1 MSQTKVEAPFVENN
15 QPFRNFCIN
24 GDMKFNQRAISST
37 TGLGAGGAHYLV
49 DRTRTYSVTTA
60 GRYTISQE
68 TDVPS
73 GLGFTNSLKIQC
85 TTADTSIAAGELTL
99 IQHRMEGQFLQSI
112 AKGTSSAKQLT
123 VSFYAKANE
132 ARVHSLEVKDEDNTR
147 HCSKLFATTTDWK
160 RHVLTFPA
168 DTTGALDNDNAQSI
182 SLNFF
187 MHAGSTY
194 TDGTLQSGSFAA
206 ITNGNRA
213 AGIGSIMASTDN
225 NFFITGLQMELGDAA
240 TDFEFVPHDVQLQR
254 CQRYYE
260 KSYNLSVTPG
270 TSTTYEG
277 TTLAEVIADG
287 TTTRIKMFDS
297 KFLVRKRAAPTLT
310 IYTSDGGASGEINNY
325 SSGADKTISSIGNTS
340 ETNLGRYM
348 TMTDAGATNE
358 TYEFQYQADAEIG

>member
-24 GDMKFNQRAISST
+24 GDMKFNQRGNSSV

-73 GLGFTNSLKIQC
+73 GLGFTNSLKMQC

-147 HCSKLFATTTDWK
+147 HCSKLFTTTTDWK

-194 TDGTLQSGSFAA
+194 TGGTLQSGSFAA
-206 ITNGNRA
+206 ISNGNRA

-240 TDFEFVPHDVQLQR
+240 TDFEFVPHDVQLRR
-254 CQRYYE
+254 CQRYCFVNHLYSGVGATGAVGSGQCNSTTRADIPYHFPTTMRSIPTVSVSDAT
-260 KSYNLSVTPG
+260 KLRVQHAGSVTALSSFSG
-270 TSTTYEG
+270 EG
-277 TTLAEVIADG
+277 DG
-287 TTTRIKMFDS
+287 TNGSFHTVMLYCT
-297 KFLVRKRAAPTLT
+297 V
-310 IYTSDGGASGEINNY
+310 
-325 SSGADKTISSIGNTS
+325 SSGLTAGRGVNLIHNNAAVTITCDS
-340 ETNLGRYM
+340 EL
-348 TMTDAGATNE
+348 
-358 TYEFQYQADAEIG
+358 

>member
-1 MSQTKVEAPFVENN
+1 MTQTKVEAPFVENN
-15 QPFRNFCIN
+15 VPFKNFCIN
-24 GDMKFNQRAISST
+24 GDMKFNQRGSSSV
-37 TGLGAGGAHYLV
+37 TGLGAGGLHYLV

-73 GLGFTNSLKIQC
+73 GLGFTNSLKMQC

-147 HCSKLFATTTDWK
+147 HCAKLFTTTTDWK

-194 TDGTLQSGSFAA
+194 TDGTLQSGSFAS

-225 NFFITGLQMELGDAA
+225 NFFITGLQMELGDTA

-254 CQRYYE
+254 CQRYFYRFAGGTGE
-260 KSYNLSVTPG
+260 VFAHAIGSNSTSAALVT
-270 TSTTYEG
+270 TSPVE
-277 TTLAEVIADG
+277 
-287 TTTRIKMFDS
+287 F
-297 KFLVRKRAAPTLT
+297 RAAP
-310 IYTSDGGASGEINNY
+310 SASH
-325 SSGADKTISSIGNTS
+325 A
-340 ETNLGRYM
+340 NLGIQDTINALAVTGITIR
-348 TMTDAGATNE
+348 TDLTANFRTVYVVLALSGGSVEAFRPYFATTDSSSNG
-358 TYEFQYQADAEIG
+358 YLDLSAEL

>member
-15 QPFRNFCIN
+15 VPFKNFCIN
-24 GDMKFNQRAISST
+24 GDMKFNQRGSSSV
-37 TGLGAGGAHYLV
+37 TGLGAGGEHYLV

-73 GLGFTNSLKIQC
+73 GLGFTNSLKMQC

-147 HCSKLFATTTDWK
+147 HCSKLFTTTTDWK

-194 TDGTLQSGSFAA
+194 TGGTLQSGSFAA

-225 NFFITGLQMELGDAA
+225 NFFITGLQMELGDTA
-240 TDFEFVPHDVQLQR
+240 TDFEFVPHDVQLAR
-254 CQRYYE
+254 CKRYYE
-260 KSYNLSVTPG
+260 RIEYQGQIATGASTASANSYARIECEVEKRADPSVTLPTAGQSSNTISFLTATGSYPTTTGSHAVGNPTPLGFRIEASSYNGLAAGDGALLYVNG
-270 TSTTYEG
+270 TVHIE
-277 TTLAEVIADG
+277 
-287 TTTRIKMFDS
+287 F
-297 KFLVRKRAAPTLT
+297 
-310 IYTSDGGASGEINNY
+310 ASE
-325 SSGADKTISSIGNTS
+325 
-340 ETNLGRYM
+340 L
-348 TMTDAGATNE
+348 
-358 TYEFQYQADAEIG
+358 

>member
-1 MSQTKVEAPFVENN
+1 MTQTKVEAPFVENN
-15 QPFRNFCIN
+15 VPFKNFCIN
-24 GDMKFNQRAISST
+24 GDMKFNQRGSSSV
-37 TGLGAGGAHYLV
+37 TGLGAGGEHYLV

-73 GLGFTNSLKIQC
+73 GLGFTNSLKMQC

-147 HCSKLFATTTDWK
+147 HCAKLFTTTTDWK

-168 DTTGALDNDNAQSI
+168 DTTGALDNDNLQSI

-194 TDGTLQSGSFAA
+194 TDGTLQSGSFAS

-225 NFFITGLQMELGDAA
+225 NFFITGLQMELGDTA
-240 TDFEFVPHDVQLQR
+240 TDFEFVPHDVQLAR
-254 CQRYYE
+254 CKRYYE
-260 KSYNLSVTPG
+260 RIEYQGQIATGAGTASANAYARIECEVEKRADPSVTLPTKGQSSNTISFLTATGSYPTTTGNHAVGNPTPLGFRIEGSSYNGLAAGDGSLLYVNG
-270 TSTTYEG
+270 TVHIE
-277 TTLAEVIADG
+277 
-287 TTTRIKMFDS
+287 F
-297 KFLVRKRAAPTLT
+297 
-310 IYTSDGGASGEINNY
+310 ASE
-325 SSGADKTISSIGNTS
+325 
-340 ETNLGRYM
+340 L
-348 TMTDAGATNE
+348 
-358 TYEFQYQADAEIG
+358 

>member
-1 MSQTKVEAPFVENN
+1 MTQTKVEAPFVENN
-15 QPFRNFCIN
+15 VPFRNFCIN
-24 GDMKFNQRAISST
+24 GDMKFNQRGSSSV
-37 TGLGAGGAHYLV
+37 TGLGAGGLHYLV

-73 GLGFTNSLKIQC
+73 GLGFTNSLKMQC
-85 TTADTSIAAGELTL
+85 TTADTSIAASELTL

-147 HCSKLFATTTDWK
+147 HCTKLFTTTTDWK

-194 TDGTLQSGSFAA
+194 TDGTLQSGSFAS

-225 NFFITGLQMELGDAA
+225 NFFITGLQMELGDTA
-240 TDFEFVPHDVQLQR
+240 TDFEFVPHDVQLRR
-254 CQRYYE
+254 CQRYFQLFNDGSYDNEGLMTATLYTNSTAYGYIYLQTPMRAGPSLYE
-260 KSYNLSVTPG
+260 VTGTDYWVAYTNNSNNTFDDMGINGDASNTFVCEIYVPSSGNLSLGSGGQSCFIRTHN
-270 TSTTYEG
+270 
-277 TTLAEVIADG
+277 
-287 TTTRIKMFDS
+287 
-297 KFLVRKRAAPTLT
+297 AA
-310 IYTSDGGASGEINNY
+310 SR
-325 SSGADKTISSIGNTS
+325 
-340 ETNLGRYM
+340 LG
-348 TMTDAGATNE
+348 
-358 TYEFQYQADAEIG
+358 ADAEL

>member
-15 QPFRNFCIN
+15 VPFKNFCIN
-24 GDMKFNQRAISST
+24 GDMKFNQRGSSSV
-37 TGLGAGGAHYLV
+37 TGLGAGGEHYLV

-73 GLGFTNSLKIQC
+73 GLGFTNSLKMQC

-147 HCSKLFATTTDWK
+147 HCAKLFTTTTDWK

-168 DTTGALDNDNAQSI
+168 DTTGVLDNDNAQSI

-194 TDGTLQSGSFAA
+194 TGGTLQSGSFAA
-206 ITNGNRA
+206 ISNGNRA

-225 NFFITGLQMELGDAA
+225 NFFITGLQMELGDTA

-254 CQRYYE
+254 CKRYFQNVSSTAQAYICNSWYYTDTKVIGIGHFSPE
-260 KSYNLSVTPG
+260 MRATPSLDAANVTDAYVFYAEGAGDNLSDLGLGSSSSQVF
-270 TSTTYEG
+270 
-277 TTLAEVIADG
+277 VIDNDNNVAD
-287 TTTRIKMFDS
+287 
-297 KFLVRKRAAPTLT
+297 
-310 IYTSDGGASGEINNY
+310 
-325 SSGADKTISSIGNTS
+325 
-340 ETNLGRYM
+340 TNS
-348 TMTDAGATNE
+348 AGAAGGLYRGNNSA
-358 TYEFQYQADAEIG
+358 YVHFSAEL

>member
-15 QPFRNFCIN
+15 VPFKNFCIN
-24 GDMKFNQRAISST
+24 GDMKFNQRGSSSV
-37 TGLGAGGAHYLV
+37 TGLGAGGEHYLV

-73 GLGFTNSLKIQC
+73 GLGFTNSLKMQC

-147 HCSKLFATTTDWK
+147 HCAKLFTTTTDWK

-194 TDGTLQSGSFAA
+194 TGGTLQSGSFAA
-206 ITNGNRA
+206 ISNGNRA

-225 NFFITGLQMELGDAA
+225 NFFITGLQMELGDTA

-254 CQRYYE
+254 CKRYFQNVSSTAQAYICNSWYYTDTKVIGIGHFSPE
-260 KSYNLSVTPG
+260 MRATPSLDAANVTDAYVFYAEGAGDNLSDLGLGSSSSQVF
-270 TSTTYEG
+270 
-277 TTLAEVIADG
+277 VIDNDNNVAD
-287 TTTRIKMFDS
+287 
-297 KFLVRKRAAPTLT
+297 
-310 IYTSDGGASGEINNY
+310 
-325 SSGADKTISSIGNTS
+325 
-340 ETNLGRYM
+340 TNS
-348 TMTDAGATNE
+348 AGAAGGLYRGNNSA
-358 TYEFQYQADAEIG
+358 YVHFSAEL

>member
-15 QPFRNFCIN
+15 VPFKNFCIN
-24 GDMKFNQRAISST
+24 GDMKFNQRGSSSV
-37 TGLGAGGAHYLV
+37 TGLGAGGEHYLV

-73 GLGFTNSLKIQC
+73 GLGFTNSLKMQC

-147 HCSKLFATTTDWK
+147 HCAKLFTTTTDWK

-187 MHAGSTY
+187 MHAGSNY
-194 TDGTLQSGSFAA
+194 TGGTLQSGSFAA
-206 ITNGNRA
+206 ISNGNRA

-225 NFFITGLQMELGDAA
+225 NFFITGLQMELGDTA

-254 CQRYYE
+254 CKRYFQNVSSTAQAYICNSWYYTDTKVIGIGHFSPE
-260 KSYNLSVTPG
+260 MRATPSLDAANVTDAYVFYAEGAGDNLSDLGLGSSSSQVF
-270 TSTTYEG
+270 
-277 TTLAEVIADG
+277 VIDNDNNVAD
-287 TTTRIKMFDS
+287 
-297 KFLVRKRAAPTLT
+297 
-310 IYTSDGGASGEINNY
+310 
-325 SSGADKTISSIGNTS
+325 
-340 ETNLGRYM
+340 TNS
-348 TMTDAGATNE
+348 AGAAGGLYRGNNSA
-358 TYEFQYQADAEIG
+358 YVHFSAEL